1 MGKVG
6 MTVSFAKL
14 TESAGRHRQTGNL
27 LRRAAALAVCAL
39 LTISGCSSGKAVKA
53 VPAPQHLRAV
63 SSSSAASSKPSSS
76 SAPSKINAAGGKT
89 ASSPDSGT
97 GEKILNVKNIQQTP
111 ELQSGCEVTAAAI
124 LLNYFGY
131 DVTKTDLLPFLP
143 NDNDFFEMN
152 GKQYGPNPWK
162 TFAGSPDTDRYGC
175 YAPVISNVL
184 NDYLLTVSG
193 RHVAYNLTGLSVD
206 KLYKCVDAGLPVIV
220 WVTIGM
226 AEPSGGRSW
235 YLIDTGENYQWI
247 LKEHCMVLIGH
258 TQTQAVFSDPYDVRG
273 TVSYDRSLF
282 EKRYKQLFSQAVA
295 MQ

>member
-1 MGKVG
+1 MG
-6 MTVSFAKL
+6 L
-14 TESAGRHRQTGNL
+14 TTRNEAGRKRAR
-27 LRRAAALAVCAL
+27 LRRAGALAACAVL
-39 LTISGCSSGKAVKA
+39 LLSGCGGGKAAKA
-53 VPAPQHLRAV
+53 VSAPKDPRPASSVSSAPAP
-63 SSSSAASSKPSSS
+63 SAASGNGAAQSGAASS
-76 SAPSKINAAGGKT
+76 GGK
-89 ASSPDSGT
+89 SG
-97 GEKILNVKNIQQTP
+97 KILNVKNIQQTP

-143 NDNDFFEMN
+143 SDDHFYEMN

-175 YAPVISNVL
+175 YAPVIANTL
-184 NDYLLTVSG
+184 NDYLLAVDG
-193 RHVAYNLTGLSVD
+193 RHVAYNLTGLSAD
-206 KLYKCVDAGLPVIV
+206 KLYQCVDAGLPVVV

-226 AEPSGGRSW
+226 AAPSGGRTW
-235 YLIDTGENYQWI
+235 YLIDTGEPYQWM

-258 TQTQAVFSDPYDVRG
+258 TQTQAVFSDPYDARG

-282 EKRYKQLFSQAVA
+282 EQRYKQMYSQAVA

>member
-1 MGKVG
+1 M
-6 MTVSFAKL
+6 F
-14 TESAGRHRQTGNL
+14 
-27 LRRAAALAVCAL
+27 
-39 LTISGCSSGKAVKA
+39 SGCSGGKNAKTA
-53 VPAPQHLRAV
+53 SAPQQLRAV
-63 SSSSAASSKPSSS
+63 SSSSSASSKSSS
-76 SAPSKINAAGGKT
+76 PPAASENNAAGGK
-89 ASSPDSGT
+89 APSSQGGGNSD
-97 GEKILNVKNIQQTP
+97 KILSVKNIQQKP
-111 ELQSGCEVTAAAI
+111 ELQSGCEVTAATI

-143 NDNDFFEMN
+143 SDSDFFEMN

-175 YAPVISNVL
+175 YAPVISNLL
-184 NDYLLTVSG
+184 NDYLLTVDG

-220 WVTIGM
+220 WVTTGM
-226 AEPSGGRSW
+226 AEPSGGKSW

-258 TQTQAVFSDPYDVRG
+258 TQTQAVFSDPYDTRG
-273 TVSYDRSLF
+273 TVSYDKALF
-282 EKRYKQLFSQAVA
+282 EHRYQQLFSQAVA